1 LLRFIARRLVLLVP
15 ILLGTSAAVFLFV
28 RALPGGPAIA
38 LLGERATPEAV
49 AAFEAA
55 VGLDQPVWRQFGTY
69 LSNVL
74 SGDLGQSVRTRQP
87 VVDELIQRFPATFEL
102 SLAAIFV
109 AIVVGVPLGYV
120 AAKRYQGALDQVSLV
135 GSLLGISFPV
145 FFLALL
151 LKYLF
156 SVRLGWLPSVGRVDI
171 TSSFEPRTGFYVL
184 DAIVA
189 GNTAALFDVLSH
201 LVLPAIALGTIPL
214 AIIARITR
222 AATLDVLGE
231 DYVRTAR
238 AKGLRESVVDR
249 RHVLSNALLPVVTVV
264 GLQTGLLLT
273 GAVLTETVFAW
284 PGVGS
289 WIIEAIRNR
298 DYAVLQG
305 GILFF
310 VLIVIVTNLLVD
322 LSYALLNPRI
332 RYSS

>member
-1 LLRFIARRLVLLVP
+1 LVIVVP
-15 ILLGTSAAVFLFV
+15 VLFFTSVLVFLFI

-49 AAFEAA
+49 AAFERTQ
-55 VGLDQPVWRQFGTY
+55 GLDRPVWEQYWGY
-69 LSNVL
+69 LRNVL
-74 SGDLGQSVRTRQP
+74 SGDLGASIRTRQP
-87 VVDELIQRFPATFEL
+87 VVDELLQRFPATVEL
-102 SLAAIFV
+102 AVAAILFAV
-109 AIVVGVPLGYV
+109 VVGVPLGFL
-120 AAKRYQGALDQVSLV
+120 AAKRYRGVLDQSSLV
-135 GSLLGISFPV
+135 ASLLGISFPV
-145 FFLALL
+145 FFLGLL

-156 SVRLGWLPSVGRVDI
+156 AIRWDLLPTTGRIDI
-171 TSSFEPRTGFYVL
+171 TSGFDERTNFLVL
-184 DAIVA
+184 DTVLARDWS
-189 GNTAALFDVLSH
+189 ALGDVLAH

-222 AATLDVLGE
+222 AATLDVLDE

-238 AKGLRESVVDR
+238 AKGLSGAVVDR

-273 GAVLTETVFAW
+273 GAVLTETVFSW

-289 WIIEAIRNR
+289 WMVAAIANR

-310 VLIVIVTNLLVD
+310 ALVIILVNLLVD
-322 LSYALLNPRI
+322 ISYAFLNPRI
-332 RYSS
+332 RYR